1 MTPDLPST
9 ADFKLQSDTAVAG
22 ISVVIIKRYFLAS
35 LVQHQLGRAV
45 SGHRA
50 YLNMNPTL

>member
-1 MTPDLPST
+1 MAPNLPSA
-9 ADFKLQSDTAVAG
+9 ADFELRSVTAAAG
-22 ISVVIIKRYFLAS
+22 ISVVIIMQYFLAS
-35 LVQHQLGRAV
+35 LVQRQLGRAV

>member
-9 ADFKLQSDTAVAG
+9 ADFKLQSVTAVAG
-22 ISVVIIKRYFLAS
+22 ISVVIIMRYFLAS
-35 LVQHQLGRAV
+35 LVQCQLGHAV

>member
-1 MTPDLPST
+1 MAPNLPSA
-9 ADFKLQSDTAVAG
+9 ADFKLRSVTAAAG
-22 ISVVIIKRYFLAS
+22 ISVVIIMQCFLAS
-35 LVQHQLGRAV
+35 LVQRQLGRVV